1 MSQYDLV
8 VIGSGP
14 GGYVAAIHAAQGGL
28 KTAIVEKESTERLGG
43 TCLLRGCIPTK
54 AMLNTADLIE
64 KMSHAEDFGISVK
77 DAKIDMEKMHAY
89 KDKVVQKNAGGV
101 KYLMKKNKVDV
112 HLGHGRI
119 EGRGKV
125 SVTDKD
131 GKKTVLNAKNVILAT
146 GSACRDMPFA
156 PVDHE
161 RILNSDDILQLP
173 DIPKHLVVLGAGAVG
188 SEFASVFLRYGSK
201 VTLIELQ
208 DRVLPIE
215 DEEVSA
221 EVAKSFKKQGMT
233 VLTSTKMTELKRVKD
248 TVKLKI
254 EGADGK
260 KEELEASHVL
270 VAIGRK
276 SVLDDVG
283 LNKTKI
289 KLDDRGFVPVN
300 DFMQTT
306 EDWVYA
312 IGDLLNTPW
321 LAHVASKEGIHAV
334 DHILGRN
341 PRPINYGLVPNC
353 TYCTPEV
360 ASVGLTEKAAKEKG
374 YDVATGVFPFSAIG
388 KAAILGA
395 TDGFVKIVSEKKYDQ
410 VLGLHIV
417 GPKATELITEG
428 TVAMQL
434 ESTLDEL
441 IATIH
446 PHPTLAEAVG
456 EAAHAATGHPLHI

>member
-64 KMSHAEDFGISVK
+64 KMNHAADFGISVK

-119 EGRGKV
+119 DGRGKV

-131 GKKTVLNAKNVILAT
+131 GKKTVLNTKNVILAT

-221 EVAKSFKKQGMT
+221 EVAKSFRKQGMT

-260 KEELEASHVL
+260 KGELEASHVL

-306 EDWVYA
+306 EDWIYA